1 MEYEGLAIVK
11 VILTGIG
18 VILAGLISYL
28 VAEEMDRFS
37 RERYSLA
44 RYRESYRRTM
54 RTLESQMT
62 LIDGKRW
69 RAHRRN

>member
-1 MEYEGLAIVK
+1 MGNEGLDIFK

-18 VILAGLISYL
+18 VILAGIISYL
-28 VAEEMDRFS
+28 ISEEMGRFS
-37 RERYSLA
+37 RERRSLA

-54 RTLESQMT
+54 RSLEYRMT
-62 LIDGKRW
+62 LIDGKHW

>member
-1 MEYEGLAIVK
+1 MDEEWVDVVKAILA
-11 VILTGIG
+11 GIG
-18 VILAGLISYL
+18 VVLAGLISYL
-28 VAEEMDRFS
+28 VAEEMDRLS
-37 RERYSLA
+37 RQRRSLA
-44 RYRESYRRTM
+44 KYRETYRRTM